1 MNIYIPVQRS
11 LVRCG
16 VQVVSTVCPQVQV
29 ALLRPESVRV
39 NLGRVVQVTEEFM
52 DRIEEK
58 R

>member
-1 MNIYIPVQRS
+1 M
-11 LVRCG
+11 
-16 VQVVSTVCPQVQV
+16 VSTVCPQVQV

-39 NLGRVVQVTEEFM
+39 HLGRVIQVTEEFM